1 MRKNVTPY
9 TDSDLSKKEQVTLM
23 FDRIAQKYDN
33 LNRVLSLGLD
43 KGWRKRLI
51 KLVREQKAVHVLDVA
66 TGTGD
71 VAIALSKIPKLKI
84 DAVDLSTQ
92 MLAVQDKQLD
102 KLKLKDRIKLHVA
115 DAEKLPFDTQFD
127 AVTVAFGIRNFAN
140 LQTGLYEMYR
150 VLKPS
155 GCLYILETSKPKIF
169 PMRQAH
175 YIMSRVL
182 IPSMGKIFSEDKG
195 AYTYLGES
203 AAHFP
208 NGKEMCNKL
217 QEVGFSR
224 VTHKPLTGGVVTLY
238 TAQK

>member
-43 KGWRKRLI
+43 RGWRKRLI

-195 AYTYLGES
+195 AYAYLGES

-208 NGKEMCNKL
+208 DGKEMCNKL

>member
-195 AYTYLGES
+195 AYAYLGES

>member
-1 MRKNVTPY
+1 
-9 TDSDLSKKEQVTLM
+9 
-23 FDRIAQKYDN
+23 
-33 LNRVLSLGLD
+33 
-43 KGWRKRLI
+43 
-51 KLVREQKAVHVLDVA
+51 REQKAVDVLDVA

-71 VAIALSKIPKLKI
+71 VAIALSKIPNLKI
-84 DAVDLSTQ
+84 DAADLSTQ

-140 LQTGLYEMYR
+140 LQTGLGEMYR
-150 VLKPS
+150 VLRS
-155 GCLYILETSKPKIF
+155 NGCLYILETSKPKKF

-195 AYTYLGES
+195 AYAYLGES

-208 NGKEMCNKL
+208 DGKDMCNKL
-217 QEVGFSR
+217 QKIGFSK

>member
-43 KGWRKRLI
+43 KGWPKRLI
-51 KLVREQKAVHVLDVA
+51 KLVREQKAVDVLDVA

-71 VAIALSKIPKLKI
+71 VAIALSKIPNLKI
-84 DAVDLSTQ
+84 DAADLSTQ

-140 LQTGLYEMYR
+140 LQTGLGEMYR
-150 VLKPS
+150 VLRPN
-155 GCLYILETSKPKIF
+155 GCLYILETSKPKNF
-169 PMRQAH
+169 PC
-175 YIMSRVL
+175 V
-182 IPSMGKIFSEDKG
+182 
-195 AYTYLGES
+195 
-203 AAHFP
+203 
-208 NGKEMCNKL
+208 
-217 QEVGFSR
+217 
-224 VTHKPLTGGVVTLY
+224 KPIISCLEY
-238 TAQK
+238 

>member
-43 KGWRKRLI
+43 RGWRKRLI

-195 AYTYLGES
+195 AYAYLGES
-203 AAHFP
+203 AAHFSD
-208 NGKEMCNKL
+208 GKEMCNKL

>member
-9 TDSDLSKKEQVTLM
+9 TDSDISKKEQVTLM

-195 AYTYLGES
+195 AYAYLGES

-208 NGKEMCNKL
+208 DGKEMCNKL

>member
-92 MLAVQDKQLD
+92 MLAIQDKQLD

-195 AYTYLGES
+195 AYAYLGES